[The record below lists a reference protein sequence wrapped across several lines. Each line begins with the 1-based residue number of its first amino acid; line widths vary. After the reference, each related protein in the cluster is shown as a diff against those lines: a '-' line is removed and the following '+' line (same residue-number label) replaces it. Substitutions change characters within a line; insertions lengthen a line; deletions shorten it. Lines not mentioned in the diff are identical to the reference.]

1 MLIYGEKKKKK
12 ESILYF
18 KMCFMAV
25 SVVLVDVD
33 KPGKNQVLGLMPS
46 NMADLRDFV
55 YHHLLLYSKRTISKK
70 FTYLFLSLSFYISEL
85 HV

>member
-33 KPGKNQVLGLMPS
+33 KPEKNQVLGLMPS
-46 NMADLRDFV
+46 NMADL
-55 YHHLLLYSKRTISKK
+55 
-70 FTYLFLSLSFYISEL
+70 
-85 HV
+85 